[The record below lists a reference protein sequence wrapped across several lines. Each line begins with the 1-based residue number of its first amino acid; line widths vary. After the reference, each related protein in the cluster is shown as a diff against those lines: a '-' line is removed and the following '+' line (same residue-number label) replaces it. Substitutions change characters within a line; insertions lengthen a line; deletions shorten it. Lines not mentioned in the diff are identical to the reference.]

1 MEAGKK
7 TVLVTGGAKGIGRQ
21 VCLTMAEEGYNVIAN
36 YRTDEDAARTL
47 QRQIEEMGRRCEI
60 IYGDM
65 SVIED
70 IRTMYQKAYEAF
82 DTIDVVV
89 NNAGISSEVYF
100 LDATEEMFDH
110 MTAVDWKGVFFS
122 SQIAAKEMMKRKTE
136 GVIINVSSNQVDG
149 CWPRATIYAPTKAA
163 VTKFTKNA
171 AMELAGTGVR
181 MVAIAPGYTDVGWE
195 PGDIRLEAA
204 QRLPLRRFASTK
216 EIARGVV
223 YLASEDAAYMLGSTL
238 TIDGGATL
246 PVVAANEDVYKRQM
260 MCLLRRKRLLT
271 IRNPLAVIA
280 TT

>member
-246 PVVAANEDVYKRQM
+246 PVVAANDFV
-260 MCLLRRKRLLT
+260 
-271 IRNPLAVIA
+271 
-280 TT
+280 

>member
-1 MEAGKK
+1 
-7 TVLVTGGAKGIGRQ
+7 
-21 VCLTMAEEGYNVIAN
+21 
-36 YRTDEDAARTL
+36 
-47 QRQIEEMGRRCEI
+47 MGRKCEI

-65 SVIED
+65 SKVED
-70 IRTMYQKAYEAF
+70 IRAMYEKAYQIF
-82 DTIDVVV
+82 DEIDVVV

-122 SQIAAKEMMKRKTE
+122 SQIAAKAMIQRKTK

-149 CWPRATIYAPTKAA
+149 CWPRAAIYAPTKAA

-171 AMELAGTGVR
+171 ALELAKTGVR

-204 QRLPLRRFASTK
+204 ARLPLQRFASTK
-216 EIARGVV
+216 EIAKGVA
-223 YLASEDAAYMLGSTL
+223 YLASDDAAYMLGSTL

-246 PVVAANEDVYKRQM
+246 PVVAANDF
-260 MCLLRRKRLLT
+260 
-271 IRNPLAVIA
+271 I
-280 TT
+280 

>member
-1 MEAGKK
+1 MVAGSK

-21 VCLTMAEEGYNVIAN
+21 ISLTMAEEGYNVIVN
-36 YRTDEDAARTL
+36 YRSDEQAAKTVRE
-47 QRQIEEMGRRCEI
+47 QIEAMGRRCEI

-65 SVIED
+65 SVMDD
-70 IRTMYQKAYEAF
+70 IRTMYRKAYEAF
-82 DTIDVVV
+82 ETIDVVV

-110 MTAVDWKGVFFS
+110 MTAVDWKGLYFS
-122 SQIAAKEMMKRKTE
+122 SQIVAKEMIARKTK

-163 VTKFTKNA
+163 VSKFTKNA
-171 AMELAGTGVR
+171 GMELAGTGVR

-204 QRLPLRRFASTK
+204 ARLPLRRFASTK
-216 EIARGVV
+216 EIAKGVV
-223 YLASEDAAYMLGSTL
+223 YLASDDADYMLGSTL

-246 PVVAANEDVYKRQM
+246 PVVAANDFV
-260 MCLLRRKRLLT
+260 
-271 IRNPLAVIA
+271 
-280 TT
+280 